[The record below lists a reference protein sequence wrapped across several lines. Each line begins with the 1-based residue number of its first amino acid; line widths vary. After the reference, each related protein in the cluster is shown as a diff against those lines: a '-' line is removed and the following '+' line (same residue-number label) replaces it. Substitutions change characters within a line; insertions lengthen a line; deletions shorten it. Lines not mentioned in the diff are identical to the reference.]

1 MYEITASTGESLM
14 NVTVSFA
21 TPNVNYARSYY
32 HLLRKAFC
40 SVNLINDETSEVLMS
55 IYTAS
60 EFFCPQA
67 TLSDTLSELERLRI
81 DFEGFQEK
89 GE

>member
-1 MYEITASTGESLM
+1 MYEITATNGESLM
-14 NVTVSFA
+14 KVTVSFT
-21 TPNVNYARSYY
+21 TPNVSYARSYY
-32 HLLRKAFC
+32 HLLRKAFR
-40 SVNLINDETSEVLMS
+40 SVNLIDNETGEVLMD

-81 DFEGFQEK
+81 DFEGFQER